1 MLFTRA
7 RGKSRLGTGS
17 PGLRLVW
24 ARRTGQVDPR
34 PRRYKTGGS
43 PASRD
48 RSLWRL
54 CRGTAPTAA
63 DYMGQGAGR
72 AVSADPLVAGR
83 LAGSSGMT
91 VNPFVREE
99 PAFVVRRSA
108 PVAQRACAGLY
119 QHSFRNYPTSGA
131 SRAPSQPVPCAD
143 DPAFRLRCP
152 SP

>member
-48 RSLWRL
+48 RSLWR
-54 CRGTAPTAA
+54 CVAEQHRQPQITWAK
-63 DYMGQGAGR
+63 GR
-72 AVSADPLVAGR
+72 AAL
-83 LAGSSGMT
+83 
-91 VNPFVREE
+91 
-99 PAFVVRRSA
+99 
-108 PVAQRACAGLY
+108 
-119 QHSFRNYPTSGA
+119 
-131 SRAPSQPVPCAD
+131 
-143 DPAFRLRCP
+143 
-152 SP
+152 